1 MNTSVVSNTQNE
13 SKTTSVYKP
22 KTNSQPPKKNKI
34 NSSYQANEQSTIIEE
49 KPPKKKQQ
57 KKSPLIPNQSMIKK
71 SK

>member
-13 SKTTSVYKP
+13 SKTTSVYKS

-49 KPPKKKQQ
+49 KPPKKK
-57 KKSPLIPNQSMIKK
+57 
-71 SK
+71 